1 MKNPVATAVM
11 SLGLLLVPRL
21 TAQQE
26 SKEPNAKVSPLDAK
40 ISDFA
45 LDNRSI
51 LIGIEMLNRQS
62 ESISFGFEAILTVK
76 HTDPPRAY
84 PKITVQLTSPSTRQ
98 VLDALCAA
106 DPRYTWSLDG
116 STVNVF
122 PRSTVTDLKYLLNRK
137 LAEFRLDGITQIQEG
152 LFAIADQLPGP
163 LEQIAHAQI
172 GGDATYPSKPWS
184 VTFKNLTV
192 RQAVNR
198 LVEHMGTSS
207 AWILG
212 GSDEFRHFSFYS
224 DGLHVSPPDESSD
237 R

>member
-1 MKNPVATAVM
+1 MKNQVAATVM
-11 SLGLLLVPRL
+11 SLSLLLLPRL
-21 TAQQE
+21 TAEQE
-26 SKEPNAKVSPLDAK
+26 SNEPNAKISPLDAK
-40 ISDFA
+40 IPDFA

-51 LIGIEMLNRQS
+51 LIGIEMLNRQG
-62 ESISFGFEAILTVK
+62 EGISFGFEEILAVK
-76 HTDPPRAY
+76 HIDPPIPY
-84 PKITVQLTSPSTRQ
+84 PKITVQLASPSTRQ

-106 DPRYTWSLDG
+106 DPRYTWSVDG

-137 LAEFRLDGITQIQEG
+137 LAEFRLDGITQIDEG

-172 GGDATYPSKPWS
+172 GGDATYPTKPWS

-198 LVEHMGTSS
+198 LVEHMDTSS
-207 AWILG
+207 AWIFG
-212 GSDEFRHFSFYS
+212 GSDEFRYFAFYRN
-224 DGLHVSPPDESSD
+224 GFYVSPPDQSSD